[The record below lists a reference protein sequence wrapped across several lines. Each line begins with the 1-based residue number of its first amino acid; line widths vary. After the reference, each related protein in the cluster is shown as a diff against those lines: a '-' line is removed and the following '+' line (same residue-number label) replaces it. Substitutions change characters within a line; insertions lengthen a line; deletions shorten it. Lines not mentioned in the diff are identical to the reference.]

1 MPQPFVISGFPR
13 CRTYWLSKLA
23 TIEGVTS
30 CEHEPSFN
38 MKDFPSLFNY
48 FFDERFAG
56 LRYAGMSDSM
66 VAPMLPHLAAALPNM
81 PMLIVL
87 RSPDEVHASLTRIG
101 LNPENLGTNAA
112 GISAVLKHP
121 MVKTIPYKDLGN
133 SYKVRSALRWAMPDI
148 KIDIRHIDTMQK
160 QVLTADAE
168 EMGIIW
174 QRSEGRVGNNKPMV
188 TDGSYEL
195 FH

>member
-66 VAPMLPHLAAALPNM
+66 VAPMLPHLAVALPNM
-81 PMLIVL
+81 PMLIVVRPPDDVAQSLL
-87 RSPDEVHASLTRIG
+87 RNG
-101 LNPENLGTNAA
+101 LNPNLLHTHAY
-112 GISAVLKHP
+112 GISMVDKHP
-121 MVKTIPYKDLGN
+121 MAKTIQYKDLGN
-133 SYKVRSALRWAMPDI
+133 SYKVRAALRWVMPEI
-148 KIDIRHIDTMQK
+148 KIDIRHIEAMQK

-174 QRSEGRVGNNKPMV
+174 QRSEGRSGNMQPMV